1 LASDQARLASIVD
14 MVQAEVD
21 KHDQMIL
28 QLEKQLHDAHHTL
41 SVALYQA
48 RQKLQSINKANK
60 RPVNSEELIKYA
72 HRISSTYSVTA
83 PTTWQ
88 QGDPRRPYPI

>member
-1 LASDQARLASIVD
+1 METVE
-14 MVQAEVD
+14 AEVD

-48 RQKLQSINKANK
+48 RQKLQSIARANK

-72 HRISSTYSVTA
+72 HRISSSYSVSA
-83 PTTWQ
+83 PDTWQ
-88 QGDPRRPYPI
+88 QGDQRRPYPTG